1 MQIELEELQRLKS
14 GGEIGR
20 NYDDSLRQIAELK
33 QANLRANAEVKTQ
46 MEKILL
52 LEDRVREGE
61 GFRLELERKG
71 AQLLQQDQRYREN
84 IAKW

>member
-1 MQIELEELQRLKS
+1 M
-14 GGEIGR
+14 GR
-20 NYDDSLRQIAELK
+20 NYDDSLRQIADLK
-33 QANLRANAEVKTQ
+33 KANLKVNAEVRSQ
-46 MEKILL
+46 QEKIMM

-84 IAKW
+84 AAKW

>member
-1 MQIELEELQRLKS
+1 MEELQRQKS
-14 GGEIGR
+14 GGELGR

-33 QANLRANAEVKTQ
+33 QANLRANAEVRTQ
-46 MEKILL
+46 QEKIMMLD
-52 LEDRVREGE
+52 DRVREGE

-84 IAKW
+84 AAKW